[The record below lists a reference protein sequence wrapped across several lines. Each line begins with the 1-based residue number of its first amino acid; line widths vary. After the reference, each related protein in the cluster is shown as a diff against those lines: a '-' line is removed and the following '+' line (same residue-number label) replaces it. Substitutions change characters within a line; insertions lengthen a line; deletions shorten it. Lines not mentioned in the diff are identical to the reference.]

1 MFGENFLQKIAGRRE
16 DAIGLDIGSGSVKMA
31 EVVLRDG
38 KPYLKRMALTEVP
51 DRSVVDGAIEDEDQ
65 LADTLQKMA
74 ARNGFAGARVAAA
87 LGGRNL
93 FIREVNF
100 PRMTEKE
107 MREAI
112 RWDLEKYVP
121 FSPDNLYFDFWIVG
135 SGATEVEVRVLL
147 VAVPKEVVD
156 SVVRLVK
163 KAGQRMAV
171 LPGKNLISCRM
182 YDNYAQAI
190 SGFARNI
197 HEYFGGSTL
206 LATVFWLL
214 AGILPLLLPIV
225 HPTKITLMV
234 WGLIAM
240 NRMVVELTTHQQ
252 LTGRFLLHPLQML
265 AMGQIL
271 FKRMASVT
279 HKKTVWKDREI
290 PLQRETF

>member
-51 DRSVVDGAIEDEDQ
+51 YRSVVDGAIEDEDQ

-163 KAGQRMAV
+163 KAGLKLVAIDIEPLAIQRTLPMVADCMVIDSGAADKVVLAV
-171 LPGKNLISCRM
+171 
-182 YDNYAQAI
+182 AAI
-190 SGFARNI
+190 
-197 HEYFGGSTL
+197 GGR
-206 LATVFWLL
+206 
-214 AGILPLLLPIV
+214 PIA
-225 HPTKITLMV
+225 PRL
-234 WGLIAM
+234 
-240 NRMVVELTTHQQ
+240 
-252 LTGRFLLHPLQML
+252 
-265 AMGQIL
+265 
-271 FKRMASVT
+271 
-279 HKKTVWKDREI
+279 
-290 PLQRETF
+290 